1 MKLPNFLEKI
11 ISSPGIKKK
20 ISLLLIV
27 GLSGVAIA
35 YSGFTIVAM
44 VMNKNPKEQG
54 FGAMLAA
61 RSGQAVKSTS
71 ASVTP
76 LAPIPA
82 TATLPAVQPP
92 QGMGTP
98 QESDSKAA
106 MPSAVKP
113 PATVEAPTPIQRQD
127 SYMNP
132 FEFASDRTIA
142 QKKKDR
148 LSELE
153 IAELEAKI
161 REANLRGREKAG
173 SGRTVSLPPID
184 TMPKMTAVPRS
195 QIPLLQEDQRRDQRS
210 VTGPATP
217 AQPRVAKV
225 KIPGVAGVVINGKS
239 RSVILD
245 DGNAYETGA
254 QVAEGLFLDRIAGSS
269 EVYFKDILGN
279 IFRAKSTSYD
289 AQVLLPLQKG

>member
-1 MKLPNFLEKI
+1 
-11 ISSPGIKKK
+11 
-20 ISLLLIV
+20 
-27 GLSGVAIA
+27 
-35 YSGFTIVAM
+35 M
-44 VMNKNPKEQG
+44 VLNKNPKEQG
-54 FGAMLAA
+54 FGAMMAA
-61 RSGQAVKSTS
+61 RSGQTVKSPSTP
-71 ASVTP
+71 VIP
-76 LAPIPA
+76 LAPIPT
-82 TATLPAVQPP
+82 TAAIPTSQPP
-92 QGMGTP
+92 QDAGTP
-98 QESDSKAA
+98 QESDSK
-106 MPSAVKP
+106 SAVPAVAKP
-113 PATVEAPTPIQRQD
+113 PVTAEAPTPIQRQD
-127 SYMNP
+127 GYINP
-132 FEFASDRTIA
+132 FEFGSDRTIA

-195 QIPLLQEDQRRDQRS
+195 QLPLLQEDQRRDQRS

-245 DGNAYETGA
+245 DGNTYETGA
-254 QVAEGLFLDRIAGSS
+254 QVAEGLFLDKIVGSS

-279 IFRAKSTSYD
+279 VFRAKSTSYD
-289 AQVLLPLQKG
+289 VQVLLPLQKG